1 MKERSLRFR
10 LAAGC
15 LLVLVLAGM
24 AGARPPGSGTRVYT
38 YDPGPPLESFQEEGP
53 TGDEAI
59 YLDQANKTGS
69 LSADSVHIQKHD
81 LYYTCPEC
89 RCLARVPK
97 KCTCGKN
104 LQPCVRIGQAWFGIR
119 REAGGFLFVESELH
133 QAPLPRATSA
143 RRAQRASFQARAGRR
158 SPAGK
163 PGNPAAPA
171 KQKKAKGK

>member
-1 MKERSLRFR
+1 MKERSPRFR
-10 LAAGC
+10 LAVGC

-53 TGDEAI
+53 TGDEVV

-69 LSADSVHIQKHD
+69 LSPDSVHTQKCD
-81 LYYTCPEC
+81 LYYTCLDC
-89 RCLARVPK
+89 RCLTRVPK

-104 LQPCVRIGQAWFGIR
+104 LQPCVRIGQTWFGIR

-143 RRAQRASFQARAGRR
+143 KRTQRTARQVKPVRRSQAR
-158 SPAGK
+158 K
-163 PGNPAAPA
+163 PGKTAAPS
-171 KQKKAKGK
+171 KQKQSRGK